1 MSTITTYSELKTAI
15 ADELHRSDL
24 TSYIPNFVRMCE
36 SKISNDV
43 RWHDMITR
51 TSFTIST
58 EYTTISSNLTN
69 FLEMIRLQ
77 ISTDPVV
84 ILDYVTPASM
94 AIDYPSAYTGKPR
107 VYTIIGDE
115 IQAKPAADSS
125 YTSEAV
131 YYSRYAYLSA
141 DADTNN
147 LLVDHPEIYLYG
159 SCMQASAFM
168 QNDDRIPIWSS
179 LYQQAVTDL
188 NDADKKRKIGGPLRM
203 RPYGPTP

>member
-1 MSTITTYSELKTAI
+1 
-15 ADELHRSDL
+15 
-24 TSYIPNFVRMCE
+24 
-36 SKISNDV
+36 
-43 RWHDMITR
+43 
-51 TSFTIST
+51 
-58 EYTTISSNLTN
+58 
-69 FLEMIRLQ
+69 MIRLQ